1 MELETRKYKEIV
13 VIDVKSD
20 MDLYNVHELK
30 EMVKKMMRMSI
41 GKFIINL
48 EDVNYIDSSGV
59 GALIQIFTQ
68 LKKKGL
74 QLKISSVHGSVA
86 KVIKLTKLMEFLPIV
101 DNITDAANQLI
112 HNGGKK

>member
-1 MELETRKYKEIV
+1 MEVETRKYRDIV

-30 EMVKKMMRMSI
+30 EMVKKMIRMNVR
-41 GKFIINL
+41 KFILNL
-48 EDVNYIDSSGV
+48 EDVSYIDSSGI

-68 LKKKGL
+68 TKKEGL
-74 QLKISSVHGSVA
+74 QLKISNVHGSVA

-101 DNITDAANQLI
+101 DNITDAINQLI
-112 HNGGKK
+112 HNSRKE